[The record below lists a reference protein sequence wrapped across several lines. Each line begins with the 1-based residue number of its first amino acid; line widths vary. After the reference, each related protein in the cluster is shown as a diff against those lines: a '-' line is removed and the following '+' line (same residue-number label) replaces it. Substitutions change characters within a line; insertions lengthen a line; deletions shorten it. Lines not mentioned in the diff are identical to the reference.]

1 MATPRR
7 PHGPPSLTQPPSIYT
22 MVKRTTTSRI
32 GLTASGPPLVI
43 PGYTGCVKTAISLPD
58 KTFERV
64 DKRAAA
70 LHLSRSEF
78 FARAAEQYLDRLE
91 SSSVTDE
98 IDDAVGET
106 KDDSG
111 RAAVAAGLRRLA
123 ESDDEW

>member
-1 MATPRR
+1 MIVFGETAKVRFVTCDISKVEP
-7 PHGPPSLTQPPSIYT
+7 
-22 MVKRTTTSRI
+22 
-32 GLTASGPPLVI
+32 TASRASSQVI
-43 PGYTGCVKTAISLPD
+43 PGYTGWVKTAISLPD
-58 KTFERV
+58 ETFERV
-64 DKRAAA
+64 NKRAAA

-91 SSSVTDE
+91 SWSVTEE
-98 IDDAVGET
+98 IDDVVGQT

>member
-1 MATPRR
+1 M
-7 PHGPPSLTQPPSIYT
+7 
-22 MVKRTTTSRI
+22 
-32 GLTASGPPLVI
+32 
-43 PGYTGCVKTAISLPD
+43 KTAISLPD
-58 KTFERV
+58 QTFERV
-64 DKRAAA
+64 NKRAAA

-78 FARAAEQYLDRLE
+78 FARAAEQYLERLE

-98 IDDAVGET
+98 IDDAVGQT